1 MMSTTYFV
9 VIHHTHLGL
18 ACNVYIGT
26 PLTTHDFVYVKGTDF
41 SIVKIVTFSEEIAW
55 HSEHGQYWVLLIATK
70 NSKFWS
76 KWVVTLP

>member
-26 PLTTHDFVYVKGTDF
+26 PLTTRDFVYVKGTDF
-41 SIVKIVTFSEEIAW
+41 SIVKIVKFSEEIAW
-55 HSEHGQYWVLLIATK
+55 FFWYEGVRIVLVGK
-70 NSKFWS
+70 
-76 KWVVTLP
+76 

>member
-26 PLTTHDFVYVKGTDF
+26 PLTTRDFVYVKGTDF
-41 SIVKIVTFSEEIAW
+41 SIVKFSEEIAW
-55 HSEHGQYWVLLIATK
+55 FFGNNV
-70 NSKFWS
+70 
-76 KWVVTLP
+76 